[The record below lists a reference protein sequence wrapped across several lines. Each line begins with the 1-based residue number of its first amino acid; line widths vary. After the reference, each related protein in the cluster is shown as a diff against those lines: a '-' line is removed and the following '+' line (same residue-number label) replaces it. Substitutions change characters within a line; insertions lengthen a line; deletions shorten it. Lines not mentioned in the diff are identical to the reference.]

1 MVSEWSFIYSGL
13 LANYFAYYNV
23 ISEVD
28 VNMTLDMLYNTITH
42 TIHEDKM
49 SKNNIGRQ
57 DQSIWHQQRI
67 W

>member
-1 MVSEWSFIYSGL
+1 MVSELSFISSGL

-49 SKNNIGRQ
+49 SRNNI
-57 DQSIWHQQRI
+57 
-67 W
+67 